1 MRPKMTK
8 DPYIPG
14 IAELAY
20 FDVTELM
27 VIKRAAASRPTR
39 ERPREDAKPD
49 RDLAEDTKL

>member
-1 MRPKMTK
+1 MTK

-20 FDVTELM
+20 FNVTDVVAT
-27 VIKRAAASRPTR
+27 KRAAASRTTR
-39 ERPREDAKPD
+39 DRPRQEAKVD

>member
-1 MRPKMTK
+1 MTK

-27 VIKRAAASRPTR
+27 VIKRTAASRPTR